1 MQPAQFCVGC
11 FELIKRRCCAKAI
24 TNSINIPA
32 SATGVAVS
40 LYGRFRA

>member
-1 MQPAQFCVGC
+1 MQPAQTCTGG
-11 FELIKRRCCAKAI
+11 ELIKRRCCAKAI

-32 SATGVAVS
+32 SATGVAGS